1 MTSNATTALPC
12 AAPYAPRWPLLLA
25 LPALLL
31 LGGSERCGVR
41 ANA

>member
-12 AAPYAPRWPLLLA
+12 AAAHAPRRPLLLA
-25 LPALLL
+25 LPVLLL